1 MVKESYLTEMVSQ
14 DVILQDLFTQV
25 SITGLAEGQNSLSKH
40 YTFRD
45 FKTGNLFHNF
55 NSIFLFFN

>member
-1 MVKESYLTEMVSQ
+1 MVSQ

-55 NSIFLFFN
+55 NSVFLFFN